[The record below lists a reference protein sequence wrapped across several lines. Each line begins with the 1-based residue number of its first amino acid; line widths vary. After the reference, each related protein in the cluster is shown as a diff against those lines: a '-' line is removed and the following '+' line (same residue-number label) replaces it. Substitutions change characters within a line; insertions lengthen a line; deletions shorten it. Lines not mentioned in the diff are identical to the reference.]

1 MHYYSFNIGDYTS
14 STQHLEP
21 MEDLAYR
28 RMLDLYYS
36 KELPLPKEVEKI
48 ARLIRM
54 RSHTDSI
61 AIVLEEFFTKEKDG
75 YHNKGADKALGK
87 VYKKSKAARKSAE
100 ARWSKNKDLPS
111 CERNANA
118 SEPHCEEDANGML
131 PNTQYPI
138 PNTQDKKTI
147 STKADGRP
155 NELFQYWASV
165 MKKTSSTKFS
175 PKRKRAVEA
184 RLKDGY
190 QMEEIKQAIF
200 NCSNTP
206 HNMGFNDRNQKF
218 DDLELICRNAENLER
233 FRDNSGA
240 PNETNQPRANA
251 SNASGLS
258 SAQSAI
264 AAARQQRDAAQSGSP
279 MGFNERTV
287 HGQVDSEEWSGR
299 VYDVD

>member
-1 MHYYSFNIGDYTS
+1 MHYYSFNIGDYSS

-36 KELPLPKEVEKI
+36 KELPLPKEIEKI

-61 AIVLEEFFTKEKDG
+61 AIVLEEFFDKEKDG

-87 VYKKSKAARKSAE
+87 VYKKSEAARKSAE
-100 ARWSKNKDLPS
+100 ARWSKNKDLES

-118 SEPHCEEDANGML
+118 SDTQCEEDANGML

-138 PNTQDKKTI
+138 PNTKDKKTM
-147 STKADGRP
+147 STKADHRP
-155 NELFQYWASV
+155 NDIFEYWVLV
-165 MKKTSSTKFS
+165 MKKTSSTKLS
-175 PKRKRAVEA
+175 PKRKKAVEA

-190 QMEEIKQAIF
+190 EMEEIKQAIF

-233 FRDNSGA
+233 FRDNPGVG
-240 PNETNQPRANA
+240 NEANNQRFNPA
-251 SNASGLS
+251 SNDGLS
-258 SAQSAI
+258 DSKRAILQARAKRDSAQ
-264 AAARQQRDAAQSGSP
+264 QGSGSS
-279 MGFNERTV
+279 MGTNGGVVFEQV
-287 HGQVDSEEWSGR
+287 GQEEWRNS
-299 VYDVD
+299 